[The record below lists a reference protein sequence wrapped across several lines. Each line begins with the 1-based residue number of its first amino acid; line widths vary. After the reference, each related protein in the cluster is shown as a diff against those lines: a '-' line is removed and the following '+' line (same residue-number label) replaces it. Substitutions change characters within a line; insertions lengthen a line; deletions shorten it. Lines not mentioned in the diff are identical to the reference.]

1 MKDINEVL
9 RRKETELQQLQRE
22 VEALRIT
29 TRLLNDEADTAAT
42 AYGTRPSTTVANYV
56 PPARPPQPPVTTAS
70 DAGYTSPSWDAASKK
85 FP

>member
-9 RRKETELQQLQRE
+9 RRKESELQQLQRE

-29 TRLLNDEADTAAT
+29 TRLLSDETETTGT
-42 AYGTRPSTTVANYV
+42 AYNARLSATVATYV
-56 PPARPPQPPVTTAS
+56 PPVRPPQPPVTTAS